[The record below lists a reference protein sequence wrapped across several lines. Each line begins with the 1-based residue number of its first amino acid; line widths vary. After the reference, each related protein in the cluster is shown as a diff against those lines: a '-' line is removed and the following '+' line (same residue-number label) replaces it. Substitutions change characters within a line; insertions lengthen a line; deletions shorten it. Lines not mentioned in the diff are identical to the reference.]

1 MNAPSRNPS
10 GTPTGGQFAPGQ
22 HAETEV
28 AVADSIHA
36 PPDSAA
42 VDAFWAEGD
51 AISELRQQADQ
62 RQRALAEQAAAL
74 VTEAVRARYPDA
86 VQVDFVRWD
95 RDEENPEETVVFEA
109 VRDADGEI
117 LCVDSGFEMD
127 LQGASGRTS
136 FDELAAT
143 VRPDVPR
150 AFNQSPDGFS
160 LDVGAGDPARLFQDP
175 VSGSYHRSDGTSGY
189 TCPEC
194 GNGYASAETADPD
207 NHDCEGTT

>member
-22 HAETEV
+22 HAETGV
-28 AVADSIHA
+28 AVADFVHA
-36 PPDSAA
+36 PPDTAA

-74 VTEAVRARYPDA
+74 VTEAVRAQYPDA

-117 LCVDSGFEMD
+117 LCGSDDGDELD
-127 LQGASGRTS
+127 LPGSHGPTS
-136 FDELAAT
+136 FVELAAT
-143 VRPDVPR
+143 VRPYVRR
-150 AFNQSPDGFS
+150 ACHDSPDGFS
-160 LDVGAGDPARLFQDP
+160 LDVTPTYD
-175 VSGSYHRSDGTSGY
+175 
-189 TCPEC
+189 E
-194 GNGYASAETADPD
+194 ET
-207 NHDCEGTT
+207 TR